1 MPLVKLKTSSSL
13 PGEKQEEAL
22 SALSRI
28 VSETLGKPE
37 QYVMVTGEEGS
48 IVMGGVS
55 GPAAL
60 VDIRSIGGLTGEA
73 NRELSA
79 KICAFLEKEL
89 DIPPGRVYL
98 NFTDISAPNW
108 GYNGSTFG

>member
-13 PGEKQEEAL
+13 TGEKRDEVL

-28 VSETLGKPE
+28 VSESLSKPE
-37 QYVMVTGEEGS
+37 QYVMVTGEEGT

-55 GPAAL
+55 GLAAL

-73 NRELSA
+73 NREISA
-79 KICAFLEKEL
+79 KICALLEKEL
-89 DIPPGRVYL
+89 EIPPGRVYL
-98 NFTDISAPNW
+98 NFTDIPAANW
-108 GYNGSTFG
+108 GYNGSTFD